1 MPASTAS
8 LVKGTYV
15 EPSRAR
21 MTVGEWCDVW
31 MSGYGTRRRG
41 TVRQAQV
48 HLKVIR
54 ETFEN
59 WRLSAVKPSDVKA
72 RHYFA
77 SLLIGAGLDIKT
89 VQTRLRHA
97 SATTTLNVYG
107 HMFPD
112 KDESARAAVAVAF
125 AARADCLRTE
135 ETLTL
140 S

>member
-1 MPASTAS
+1 MRDVRA
-8 LVKGTYV
+8 GV
-15 EPSRAR
+15 EGLPEGFRFH
-21 MTVGEWCDVW
+21 D
-31 MSGYGTRRRG
+31 
-41 TVRQAQV
+41 
-48 HLKVIR
+48 L
-54 ETFEN
+54 
-59 WRLSAVKPSDVKA
+59 